1 LEHKGNR
8 AVREGEWKLVA
19 REDEPWELYDLR
31 GDRSE
36 LADPASKH
44 REKVRE
50 IAAKWEAWAVWSL

>member
-1 LEHKGNR
+1 M
-8 AVREGEWKLVA
+8 REGEWKLVA